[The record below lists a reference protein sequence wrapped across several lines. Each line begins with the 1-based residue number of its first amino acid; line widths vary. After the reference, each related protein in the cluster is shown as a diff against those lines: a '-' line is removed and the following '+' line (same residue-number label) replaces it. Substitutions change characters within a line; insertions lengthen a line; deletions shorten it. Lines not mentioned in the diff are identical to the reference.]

1 MGPSFEESW
10 AYSYCEH
17 KKVRKDIWSS
27 GFADFV
33 WDHELLWT
41 LSFCFLPL
49 SDKKRKLEGLN
60 QKEQWQGKKMKKNK
74 DKKGKFGK
82 KTWTKWTLK
91 WNLEMYFCSSS
102 FKFLWP
108 IDLFALFS
116 PNEKIC
122 LDKGF
127 YNQGQFCFIF
137 LFIKINLY
145 ICVFFSLYH
154 FSDISISMV

>member
-1 MGPSFEESW
+1 MEFGVCGFCLGSWTAMNFIFLFSPPKWQKKKTGRLEPERTMARQEDEE
-10 AYSYCEH
+10 
-17 KKVRKDIWSS
+17 KQGQKGQIWKENMNEM
-27 GFADFV
+27 DF
-33 WDHELLWT
+33 
-41 LSFCFLPL
+41 
-49 SDKKRKLEGLN
+49 
-60 QKEQWQGKKMKKNK
+60 KMKP
-74 DKKGKFGK
+74 
-82 KTWTKWTLK
+82 
-91 WNLEMYFCSSS
+91 WNVFLLVVLQVSLANRFIFCSSS